1 MFGSANNPQS
11 IYVSYNSDNRKI
23 ILKTSYNK
31 EDKKIEYPSQDDL
44 EGGMSSDVEI
54 DGDDTVKVTDMKGA
68 SELLGYLDK
77 LEEAKMCVT
86 ALAAILVASKYG
98 KAEEVWEEFSVKE
111 AMSNF
116 DNSMREI
123 LDEKQ

>member
-1 MFGSANNPQS
+1 MDESESALPLDNSFWEHIEHLDFAIAIP
-11 IYVSYNSDNRKI
+11 VSDTRMLDI
-23 ILKTSYNK
+23 ISALRDVYET
-31 EDKKIEYPSQDDL
+31 IC
-44 EGGMSSDVEI
+44 EGEI
-54 DGDDTVKVTDMKGA
+54 
-68 SELLGYLDK
+68 
-77 LEEAKMCVT
+77 EEAKMCVT